1 MITALATIFVF
12 GLIVFIHELGHFI
25 TAKLSGMR
33 VDEFA
38 IGFGPVLLKK
48 QYGETLYSVRCIP
61 LGGFNRIAGMT
72 PDEPLDDGSFYT
84 KPAYKKL
91 IVIFSLAIMLIGLGT
106 FSLIAPSV
114 DFSFGGGSAANS
126 ATGSAIAA
134 LSDDEIESDIT
145 TLIKNYLD
153 AKQKV
158 SMDEMKECV
167 SDISKIDEKR
177 LVTEAEYI
185 EEYKNIE
192 CTICDDG
199 LSDGIFRV
207 YVYYEAKIYDID
219 TLVPSLTALVVTGT
233 PEGKFLINLSKID
246 SKDQRAIDKLDNSD
260 EIKKKIDSVQKKLED
275 IVSKNADVRDFYQ
288 MLESTNQ
295 DSNEENNE
303 NIGNEAGSAAQ
314 QQQAADPNQAAP
326 TVDPNQAAATTDP
339 NQAQP
344 AQ

>member
-1 MITALATIFVF
+1 
-12 GLIVFIHELGHFI
+12 
-25 TAKLSGMR
+25 MR
-33 VDEFA
+33 
-38 IGFGPVLLKK
+38 LK
-48 QYGETLYSVRCIP
+48 
-61 LGGFNRIAGMT
+61 
-72 PDEPLDDGSFYT
+72 
-84 KPAYKKL
+84 YKKL

-246 SKDQRAIDKLDNSD
+246 SKD
-260 EIKKKIDSVQKKLED
+260 SVQKKLED

-303 NIGNEAGSAAQ
+303 NISNEAGSAAQ

>member
-1 MITALATIFVF
+1 
-12 GLIVFIHELGHFI
+12 
-25 TAKLSGMR
+25 MR
-33 VDEFA
+33 
-38 IGFGPVLLKK
+38 LK
-48 QYGETLYSVRCIP
+48 
-61 LGGFNRIAGMT
+61 
-72 PDEPLDDGSFYT
+72 
-84 KPAYKKL
+84 YKKL

-114 DFSFGGGSAANS
+114 AFSFGGGSAANS

-260 EIKKKIDSVQKKLED
+260 EIKKKI
-275 IVSKNADVRDFYQ
+275 VSKNADVRDFYQ

-303 NIGNEAGSAAQ
+303 NISNEAGSAAQ

>member
-1 MITALATIFVF
+1 MDVI
-12 GLIVFIHELGHFI
+12 
-25 TAKLSGMR
+25 KL
-33 VDEFA
+33 
-38 IGFGPVLLKK
+38 
-48 QYGETLYSVRCIP
+48 
-61 LGGFNRIAGMT
+61 
-72 PDEPLDDGSFYT
+72 
-84 KPAYKKL
+84 
-91 IVIFSLAIMLIGLGT
+91 
-106 FSLIAPSV
+106 
-114 DFSFGGGSAANS
+114 
-126 ATGSAIAA
+126 
-134 LSDDEIESDIT
+134 
-145 TLIKNYLD
+145 
-153 AKQKV
+153 
-158 SMDEMKECV
+158 CV
-167 SDISKIDEKR
+167 CDISKIDETR

-303 NIGNEAGSAAQ
+303 NISNEAGSAAQ

>member
-1 MITALATIFVF
+1 
-12 GLIVFIHELGHFI
+12 
-25 TAKLSGMR
+25 MR
-33 VDEFA
+33 
-38 IGFGPVLLKK
+38 LK
-48 QYGETLYSVRCIP
+48 
-61 LGGFNRIAGMT
+61 
-72 PDEPLDDGSFYT
+72 
-84 KPAYKKL
+84 YKKL

-275 IVSKNADVRDFYQ
+275 IVSKNADVRDFVLGGTRHVGDVAPLAVFLQY
-288 MLESTNQ
+288 
-295 DSNEENNE
+295 SNEENNE

>member
-1 MITALATIFVF
+1 
-12 GLIVFIHELGHFI
+12 
-25 TAKLSGMR
+25 MR
-33 VDEFA
+33 
-38 IGFGPVLLKK
+38 LK
-48 QYGETLYSVRCIP
+48 
-61 LGGFNRIAGMT
+61 
-72 PDEPLDDGSFYT
+72 
-84 KPAYKKL
+84 YKKL

-114 DFSFGGGSAANS
+114 DFSFGGGPAANS

-233 PEGKFLINLSKID
+233 PEGKFLCNLSKID
-246 SKDQRAIDKLDNSD
+246 SN
-260 EIKKKIDSVQKKLED
+260 
-275 IVSKNADVRDFYQ
+275 
-288 MLESTNQ
+288 
-295 DSNEENNE
+295 
-303 NIGNEAGSAAQ
+303 GSAC
-314 QQQAADPNQAAP
+314 DR
-326 TVDPNQAAATTDP
+326 
-339 NQAQP
+339 
-344 AQ
+344 

>member
-1 MITALATIFVF
+1 MKGCAHT
-12 GLIVFIHELGHFI
+12 
-25 TAKLSGMR
+25 MR
-33 VDEFA
+33 
-38 IGFGPVLLKK
+38 LK
-48 QYGETLYSVRCIP
+48 
-61 LGGFNRIAGMT
+61 
-72 PDEPLDDGSFYT
+72 
-84 KPAYKKL
+84 YKKL

-326 TVDPNQAAATTDP
+326 TVDPNQAAPTTDP

>member
-1 MITALATIFVF
+1 
-12 GLIVFIHELGHFI
+12 
-25 TAKLSGMR
+25 MR
-33 VDEFA
+33 
-38 IGFGPVLLKK
+38 LK
-48 QYGETLYSVRCIP
+48 
-61 LGGFNRIAGMT
+61 
-72 PDEPLDDGSFYT
+72 
-84 KPAYKKL
+84 YKKL

-233 PEGKFLINLSKID
+233 SEGKFLINLSKID

>member
-1 MITALATIFVF
+1 
-12 GLIVFIHELGHFI
+12 
-25 TAKLSGMR
+25 MR
-33 VDEFA
+33 
-38 IGFGPVLLKK
+38 LK
-48 QYGETLYSVRCIP
+48 
-61 LGGFNRIAGMT
+61 
-72 PDEPLDDGSFYT
+72 
-84 KPAYKKL
+84 YKKL

-134 LSDDEIESDIT
+134 LSDDEIDIT

-303 NIGNEAGSAAQ
+303 NISNEAGSAAQ

>member
-1 MITALATIFVF
+1 
-12 GLIVFIHELGHFI
+12 
-25 TAKLSGMR
+25 MR
-33 VDEFA
+33 
-38 IGFGPVLLKK
+38 LK
-48 QYGETLYSVRCIP
+48 
-61 LGGFNRIAGMT
+61 
-72 PDEPLDDGSFYT
+72 
-84 KPAYKKL
+84 YKKL

-219 TLVPSLTALVVTGT
+219 TLVPSLTALVVIGT

>member
-1 MITALATIFVF
+1 
-12 GLIVFIHELGHFI
+12 
-25 TAKLSGMR
+25 MR
-33 VDEFA
+33 
-38 IGFGPVLLKK
+38 LK
-48 QYGETLYSVRCIP
+48 
-61 LGGFNRIAGMT
+61 
-72 PDEPLDDGSFYT
+72 
-84 KPAYKKL
+84 YKKL

-219 TLVPSLTALVVTGT
+219 TLVPSLMALVVTGT

>member
-1 MITALATIFVF
+1 
-12 GLIVFIHELGHFI
+12 
-25 TAKLSGMR
+25 MR
-33 VDEFA
+33 
-38 IGFGPVLLKK
+38 LK
-48 QYGETLYSVRCIP
+48 
-61 LGGFNRIAGMT
+61 
-72 PDEPLDDGSFYT
+72 
-84 KPAYKKL
+84 YKKL

-192 CTICDDG
+192 CTIRDDG

-314 QQQAADPNQAAP
+314 QQQAADPNQAATTDPNQAAP
-326 TVDPNQAAATTDP
+326 TVDPNQAATTTDP

>member
-1 MITALATIFVF
+1 MKGCAHT
-12 GLIVFIHELGHFI
+12 
-25 TAKLSGMR
+25 MR
-33 VDEFA
+33 
-38 IGFGPVLLKK
+38 LK
-48 QYGETLYSVRCIP
+48 
-61 LGGFNRIAGMT
+61 
-72 PDEPLDDGSFYT
+72 
-84 KPAYKKL
+84 YKKL

-219 TLVPSLTALVVTGT
+219 TLVTSLTALVVTGT